1 MNESSKPVALVTGA
15 GRGLGAAIARTLGR
29 DGYQLALLDVQDEA
43 LRDIATELGL
53 AGVEVSTRQADITD
67 GAAVREAV
75 DEFVQ
80 ENGRLDVVVN
90 NAAIHE
96 LVNVGDLTEGQ
107 FRRMLEVNVLG
118 TFNVT
123 QAGLRQM
130 TAARRGSIVSIAS
143 IAGLRGHPVDADH
156 HGGASHYAASK
167 GAVIAF
173 TRSVAKELGYLGIRA
188 NCVAPG
194 MMATPMNESSYSD
207 TDVSS
212 YAATLP
218 LGRIGQPEEIAEAV
232 AFLASERASF
242 VTGQVWN
249 VCGGAMTS

>member
-1 MNESSKPVALVTGA
+1 MSESSKPVALVTGA
-15 GRGLGAAIARTLGR
+15 GRGLGAAIARALGR
-29 DGYQLALLDVQDEA
+29 DGYQLSLLDVQNEA
-43 LRDIATELGL
+43 LHEIATELGL
-53 AGVEVSTRQADITD
+53 AGVEVSTRQVDITD
-67 GAAVREAV
+67 GAAVHAAV
-75 DEFVQ
+75 DEIAHDS
-80 ENGRLDVVVN
+80 GRLDVVVN

-96 LVNVGDLTEGQ
+96 LVDVGDLTEGQ

-123 QAGLRQM
+123 QAGLRHM

-143 IAGLRGHPVDADH
+143 IAGLRGHPVDAEH

-173 TRSVAKELGYLGIRA
+173 TRSVAKELGHLGIRA

-194 MMATPMNESSYSD
+194 MMATPMNTVSYND
-207 TDVSS
+207 TAVSG

-232 AFLASERASF
+232 AFLASDRASF

>member
-1 MNESSKPVALVTGA
+1 MSESIPPVALVTGA
-15 GRGLGAAIARTLGR
+15 GRGLGAAIARALGR
-29 DGYQLALLDVQDEA
+29 DGYQLALFDVQAAA

-53 AGVEVSTRQADITD
+53 AGVPVSTRQVDITD
-67 GAAVREAV
+67 GAAVQVAV
-75 DEFVQ
+75 DEIAHDK
-80 ENGRLDVVVN
+80 GRLDVVVN

-123 QAGLRQM
+123 QAGLRHM
-130 TAARRGSIVSIAS
+130 TAAKRGSIVSIAS

-156 HGGASHYAASK
+156 RGGASHYAASK

-194 MMATPMNESSYSD
+194 MMATPMNKVSYND
-207 TDVSS
+207 TDVSG

-232 AFLASERASF
+232 AFLASDRASF

>member
-15 GRGLGAAIARTLGR
+15 ARGLGAAIARALGR
-29 DGYQLALLDVQDEA
+29 DGYQLALLDVRNEA

-53 AGVEVSTRQADITD
+53 AGVEVSTRQVDITD
-67 GAAVREAV
+67 SAAVHEAV
-75 DEFVQ
+75 DEIAHDK
-80 ENGRLDVVVN
+80 GRLDVVVN

-143 IAGLRGHPVDADH
+143 IAGLRGHPVDAEH

-207 TDVSS
+207 TDVSG

-232 AFLASERASF
+232 AFLASDRASF

>member
-1 MNESSKPVALVTGA
+1 MSESSKPVALVTGA
-15 GRGLGAAIARTLGR
+15 GRGLGAAIARALGR
-29 DGYQLALLDVQDEA
+29 DGYQLSLLDVQNEA
-43 LRDIATELGL
+43 LHEIATELGL
-53 AGVEVSTRQADITD
+53 AGVEVSTRQVDITD
-67 GAAVREAV
+67 GAAVHAAV
-75 DEFVQ
+75 DEIAHDS
-80 ENGRLDVVVN
+80 GRLDVVVN

-96 LVNVGDLTEGQ
+96 LVDVGDLTEGQ

-123 QAGLRQM
+123 QAGLRHM

-143 IAGLRGHPVDADH
+143 IAGLRGHPVDAEH

-173 TRSVAKELGYLGIRA
+173 TRSVAKELGHLGIRA

-194 MMATPMNESSYSD
+194 MMATPMNTVSYSD
-207 TDVSS
+207 TAVSG

-232 AFLASERASF
+232 AFLASDRASF